1 MLSIKDAN
9 GNDITYYDS
18 FAIINPIRYRG
29 YFYDTESGLYYLQSR
44 YYDPVTGRF
53 LNADSIEYLGIS
65 GIIDY
70 NLYSYCN
77 CNPCVCDDYN
87 GKWVSSI
94 MGFTFQCGA
103 VFGAALSIYW
113 VYDHYFNHGI
123 YITVSASF
131 CFPCVGITGSW
142 FTTPKNSIYDLNSI
156 KLSIG
161 ASFFKYLGIDVLFD
175 GWGICGIQI
184 NLGVGASIPI
194 DIHGNS
200 GSSILIPFGKN
211 SAKASRTI
219 RNASVRYKYNPY
231 FRRTKHRSSC

>member
-44 YYDPVTGRF
+44 YYDPVT
-53 LNADSIEYLGIS
+53 
-65 GIIDY
+65 
-70 NLYSYCN
+70 
-77 CNPCVCDDYN
+77 CVCDDYN

-231 FRRTKHRSSC
+231 FRRTKHRYSC